1 MTGES
6 GIKEEMKCKREEES
20 EVLRGVRE
28 GRKGEGVKAVF
39 FKQIRF
45 GEIGLSLQDSHDLHL
60 SITGTERQEQSPA
73 LYNTAHLYN
82 KNISLTHKIKPKF
95 KFE

>member
-6 GIKEEMKCKREEES
+6 AIKQELKCKREEES
-20 EVLRGVRE
+20 KVLRGVRE

-60 SITGTERQEQSPA
+60 SITGMERQEQSPPV
-73 LYNTAHLYN
+73 YNHAHLCN
-82 KNISLTHKIKPKF
+82 KNVSLTHKIKPKF